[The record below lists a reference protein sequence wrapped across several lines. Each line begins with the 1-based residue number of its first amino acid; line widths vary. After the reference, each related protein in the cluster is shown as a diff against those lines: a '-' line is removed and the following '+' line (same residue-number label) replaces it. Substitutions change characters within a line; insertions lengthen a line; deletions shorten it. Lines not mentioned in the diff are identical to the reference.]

1 MKEVYEKVIS
11 KSNGW
16 RMGSGPA
23 TCSGVIIDGTCY
35 WIPKSYV
42 SASQIDET
50 CQAGMNGGQPAV
62 SITSSITSSIRHR
75 LLRNI
80 LITVFLRFWIR
91 KINILWFP
99 NWLKE
104 LLAFQIMMMKE
115 KVHGQE

>member
-62 SITSSITSSIRHR
+62 SITLRHQYVIGR

-80 LITVFLRFWIR
+80 LITVHLRFWIR

-104 LLAFQIMMMKE
+104 LLAFQIMMTKE

>member
-1 MKEVYEKVIS
+1 MIRNRSLRNTITLHDLFRYKGSTYTAAAMKEVYEKVIS

-62 SITSSITSSIRHR
+62 SITSLLHHR
-75 LLRNI
+75 YVSGR
-80 LITVFLRFWIR
+80 
-91 KINILWFP
+91 
-99 NWLKE
+99 
-104 LLAFQIMMMKE
+104 
-115 KVHGQE
+115 

>member
-1 MKEVYEKVIS
+1 MTLSDKINYVTYFRYKGSTYTAAAMKEVYEKVIS

-50 CQAGMNGGQPAV
+50 CQAGMNGGEPAV
-62 SITSSITSSIRHR
+62 SITS
-75 LLRNI
+75 
-80 LITVFLRFWIR
+80 
-91 KINILWFP
+91 K
-99 NWLKE
+99 
-104 LLAFQIMMMKE
+104 
-115 KVHGQE
+115 

>member
-62 SITSSITSSIRHR
+62 STLRHDDVIDMSSIVYVTPS
-75 LLRNI
+75 
-80 LITVFLRFWIR
+80 
-91 KINILWFP
+91 
-99 NWLKE
+99 
-104 LLAFQIMMMKE
+104 
-115 KVHGQE
+115 